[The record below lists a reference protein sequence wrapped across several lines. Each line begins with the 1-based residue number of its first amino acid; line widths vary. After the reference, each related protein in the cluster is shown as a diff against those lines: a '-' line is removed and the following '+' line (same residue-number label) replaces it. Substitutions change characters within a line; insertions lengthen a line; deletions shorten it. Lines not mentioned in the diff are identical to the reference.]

1 MTEDQNINDI
11 LLSMSEY
18 YAGSL
23 NEAKEAIAAIYNAR
37 MMIVDRFPHSA
48 KVSWAI
54 EVLRNHNLWRRGN
67 DTKDPANPTDLGNA
81 IEIAIGVMDRVNRQ
95 ILQKGEQNDF

>member
-23 NEAKEAIAAIYNAR
+23 NEAKEAIAAIYAAG
-37 MMIVDRFPHSA
+37 MMIVSQSHHPELEPVDLDEMKRGVYEYGA
-48 KVSWAI
+48 TGYNQAI
-54 EVLRNHNLWRRGN
+54 DEIKSKYGELYAEV
-67 DTKDPANPTDLGNA
+67 K
-81 IEIAIGVMDRVNRQ
+81 E
-95 ILQKGEQNDF
+95 